1 MLRARGVQ
9 ALRSPSIRQMPRRS
23 PRHAAKHDVE
33 AADPTDAS
41 SPAKPVVASPKKT
54 PTASP
59 NKARTP
65 NSSKS
70 SYSLSPSLSK
80 SPKSPRL
87 AARHEAA
94 RTAAQAV
101 AAAIR
106 QRVWAEAKAP
116 NGERYFYSLTD
127 HTTSWE
133 LPSWAILRA
142 AGRDSICPP
151 RPSVGR
157 GASFRKSGTS
167 RTSLASS
174 LQAAAAAAGLS
185 SESIREE
192 EEAVE
197 EEHQL
202 DGKGTAETGGEDG
215 PGEEMSSPVE
225 LGEVLHVVLGYLGE
239 TKALH
244 EAAKAEIQKLKR
256 EQAADMAK
264 AQEAIAVLAARASE
278 NAALTSGIADT
289 QPSFPEQA
297 DKAGAKRRSLVSARQ
312 SVDLSAWAA
321 ECERLR
327 DGLAVAERSM
337 SKLSAELAAS
347 KAENEILV
355 VENAKLAEQF
365 LTKDNELELITA
377 EVRELEFRLRA

>member
-1 MLRARGVQ
+1 M
-9 ALRSPSIRQMPRRS
+9 
-23 PRHAAKHDVE
+23 
-33 AADPTDAS
+33 
-41 SPAKPVVASPKKT
+41 
-54 PTASP
+54 
-59 NKARTP
+59 
-65 NSSKS
+65 
-70 SYSLSPSLSK
+70 
-80 SPKSPRL
+80 
-87 AARHEAA
+87 
-94 RTAAQAV
+94 
-101 AAAIR
+101 
-106 QRVWAEAKAP
+106 
-116 NGERYFYSLTD
+116 
-127 HTTSWE
+127 
-133 LPSWAILRA
+133 
-142 AGRDSICPP
+142 
-151 RPSVGR
+151 
-157 GASFRKSGTS
+157 
-167 RTSLASS
+167 
-174 LQAAAAAAGLS
+174 
-185 SESIREE
+185 
-192 EEAVE
+192 E

-202 DGKGTAETGGEDG
+202 DGKGTAEAGGEDG

-225 LGEVLHVVLGYLGE
+225 LGRSFVVLGYSNRPSRGG
-239 TKALH
+239 KGRDS
-244 EAAKAEIQKLKR
+244 EAEAR
-256 EQAADMAK
+256 QAADMAK
-264 AQEAIAVLAARASE
+264 AQEAMAVLAARASE